1 MDETSMTPIN
11 YWHERFF
18 KIVSITGFSLLL
30 VAVTIL
36 VRVGQASSYEFS
48 IYDAYPGYFWAFLL
62 SAVFCGQVVIFGSA
76 ISQSRKNYWLFGLM
90 VILVSNA
97 ILIFIPIIRGYYI
110 YGSGDT
116 LTHIGYM
123 KDILRTS
130 GIGENYYPVDHLLGV
145 IFQVFSGLSLP
156 VITLILPPFFSFF
169 FILSMYFVGKV
180 VFQNKFE
187 LMILVLVSSILF
199 WGSSLT
205 FVPNAQAF
213 FLVPLMVYLALK
225 MYNGVNAKKYHILLL
240 LTGFLMVFYHPLVTL
255 LVILLLCIMQIVQ
268 YILEKYEKRRL
279 QKVNYTYTILFML
292 AIFSIWSS
300 YIAMATY
307 VMKPIISRIFG
318 EEIVKSE
325 FQKNIDLISQV
336 NVDPVYLLKLI
347 LNVYGQSIVL
357 GVLSLLSIGLILKSM
372 KNQRTES
379 NFYQGIS
386 IMGFIIVFI
395 ISIAMFFS
403 NGRFGFGRIYSFA
416 MLFSLILIPMGVYLF
431 VYEKIPRNSSLTGKT
446 IVKLLAVFFIIFC
459 IPYFSLFNVYD
470 SPITKNVNLQVP
482 RSDYIGMNTF
492 LSHRDVSLPI
502 LELGLVSYRF
512 VDAIYGKSSERLNI
526 YENKNMAPPNHFGY
540 QNETLS
546 GIFYQ
551 QPKYVV
557 LNDQGRRKNPYMNPE
572 FENKWSF
579 SPKDFEQLKSD
590 PKIHQVYSN
599 KNLEIFMIPG

>member
-18 KIVSITGFSLLL
+18 KIVSITGFLLL
-30 VAVTIL
+30 LAVLTII
-36 VRVGQASSYEFS
+36 VRVGQATSYEFS
-48 IYDAYPGYFWAFLL
+48 IYDAYPWYFWAFLL
-62 SAVFCGQVVIFGSA
+62 SAVLCGQVVIFGSA
-76 ISQSRKNYWLFGLM
+76 LSQSRKNYWLFGLM

-97 ILIFIPIIRGYYI
+97 LVICMPIIRGYYI

-145 IFQVFSGLSLP
+145 IFYVFSGLSFP
-156 VITLILPPFFSFF
+156 DITLILPPLFSFF
-169 FILSMYFVGKV
+169 FVLSMYLVGKEM
-180 VFQNKFE
+180 FQNTFE
-187 LMILVLVSSILF
+187 LMILILLSSTLF
-199 WGSSLT
+199 WGSSLS

-213 FLVPLMVYLALK
+213 FVVPLMVYLAFK
-225 MYNGVNAKKYHILLL
+225 MYNGNNAKKYHVLLL

-255 LVILLLCIMQIVQ
+255 LVILLLCIMQITQ
-268 YILEKYEKRRL
+268 YILEKYEKRSL
-279 QKVNYTYTILFML
+279 QKANYTYTILFML
-292 AIFSIWSS
+292 AIFSIWST

-325 FQKNIDLISQV
+325 FQKNIDLVSQV
-336 NVDPVYLLKLI
+336 NVDPLYLLKLI
-347 LNVYGQSIVL
+347 LNVYGQSIIL
-357 GVLSLLSIGLILKSM
+357 GVLSLLSIGLLLKSM
-372 KNQRTES
+372 KNQKTAS

-386 IMGFIIVFI
+386 ILGFIILFI
-395 ISIAMFFS
+395 LSIAMFFS

-416 MLFSLILIPMGVYLF
+416 MLFSLLLIPMGVYLF
-431 VYEKIPRNSSLTGKT
+431 IYEKIPGGTMRTRKT
-446 IVKLLAVFFIIFC
+446 LVKLLAVFFIIFC

-470 SPITKNVNLQVP
+470 SPITKNTNLQVP

-492 LSHRDVSLPI
+492 LSFRNESLPI

-512 VDAIYGKSSERLNI
+512 VDALYGKSAPRLNI

-551 QPKYVV
+551 HPKYVIT
-557 LNDQGRRKNPYMNPE
+557 NDQGRRKNPYLNPE
-572 FENKWSF
+572 FEDKWSF
-579 SPKDFEQLKSD
+579 SPKDFEQVKND
-590 PKIHQVYSN
+590 PKINQVYSN
-599 KNLEIFMIPG
+599 KNLEIFMLPG